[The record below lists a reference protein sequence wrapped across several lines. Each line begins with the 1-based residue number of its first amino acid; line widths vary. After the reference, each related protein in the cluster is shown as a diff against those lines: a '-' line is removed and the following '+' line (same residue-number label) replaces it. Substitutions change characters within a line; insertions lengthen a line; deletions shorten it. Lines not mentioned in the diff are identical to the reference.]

1 MPCIHPTHA
10 LHMPEQVDTPVVI
23 TNYAPPMLHTRT
35 GRADAP
41 PPWRA
46 REACM
51 RLYADRRI
59 DPTRYHVSREAPST
73 SLPAWSA

>member
-1 MPCIHPTHA
+1 M
-10 LHMPEQVDTPVVI
+10 
-23 TNYAPPMLHTRT
+23 PPMLHTRT

-51 RLYADRRI
+51 RLHADRRI